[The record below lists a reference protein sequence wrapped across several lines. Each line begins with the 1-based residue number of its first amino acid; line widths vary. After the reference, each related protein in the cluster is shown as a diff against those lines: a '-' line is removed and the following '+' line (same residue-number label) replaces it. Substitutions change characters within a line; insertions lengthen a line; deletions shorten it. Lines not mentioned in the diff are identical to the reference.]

1 MKKALLSLMLS
12 TLLVACGGSSNDN
25 GSSTDTTSKI
35 GVLTDGPVAG
45 ASYIINGVTKK
56 TNAAGEFEYQEGD
69 QVEFLIGNISLGT
82 VLAGERV
89 TPVELSKDKDESYL
103 VNLLVFLQSLDN
115 NEKHEDGIQ
124 IPDNISF
131 IGSNN
136 NINFNQSTEQF
147 VTSFQPILN
156 SLPDFENKE
165 VVSPDLAKE
174 NFSKALLKDIVGIW
188 FAKNDES
195 EVVLQINSDGSYM
208 IGEPILIEPTSSS
221 NGMEYGFL
229 EIDATTGTFN
239 AYTEIDT
246 NEDWGLNDNGETR
259 DMTISFDGTTLKIA
273 EKDNP
278 NESATFTKIVR
289 NNSDIVGAWRLSRG
303 LQLFVFNSN
312 GTYIMVDP
320 IGDDQVEEGDEPC
333 GGPGIEYGKYRV
345 SNNKLFIDETS
356 IDTNGCAGLNDS
368 DSSGIDINI
377 TPTTLTLT
385 IADEGSYAFTRL
397 N

>member
-1 MKKALLSLMLS
+1 MLS

-115 NEKHEDGIQ
+115 NENHEDGIQ

-229 EIDATTGTFN
+229 EIDATTGRFN

-385 IADEGSYAFTRL
+385 IVDEGSYAFTRL